1 MLSFRTVAVSA
12 LLLCTGTALAQ
23 TSTWTVETAH
33 SGAEFSIR
41 HLGVS
46 NVHGKIGG
54 MTGTVLWDEADP
66 AKSRVEASLDASTV
80 DTGEPKRDAHLKSET
95 FFDAAKYPKIIFRST
110 AVKRTGDGKL
120 QLIGNLTLGGQ
131 TKPITLDVDGPAA
144 PQTQANGKT
153 LSGFSATG
161 VLSRENFNFGQDAKF
176 KPPVLGDEVKF
187 TIDLEV
193 SKQK

>member
-1 MLSFRTVAVSA
+1 MLLKQTLFTAALFVA
-12 LLLCTGTALAQ
+12 TGTALAQ
-23 TSTWTVETAH
+23 SSTWTVETAH

-54 MTGTVLWDEADP
+54 LKGVVVWDAADP
-66 AKSRVEASLDASTV
+66 AKSHVEATMDANSV
-80 DTGEPKRDAHLKSET
+80 DTGEPRRDGHLKSET
-95 FFDAAKYPKIIFRST
+95 FFDVAKYPTITFKST
-110 AVKRTGDGKL
+110 AVKRNGEGKL
-120 QLIGNLTLGGQ
+120 QIIGDLTLGGQ
-131 TKPITLDVDGPAA
+131 TKPVTLDVDGPAA
-144 PQTQANGKT
+144 PQPGPNGKT

-161 VLSRENFNFGQDAKF
+161 VISRENFNFGQDVKY

-193 SKQK
+193 AKQQ

>member
-1 MLSFRTVAVSA
+1 MLPVKTLLAATA
-12 LLLCTGTALAQ
+12 LLVTSAAYAQ
-23 TSTWTVETAH
+23 TSTWNIEPPH

-54 MTGTVLWDEADP
+54 LKGTVVWDATDP
-66 AKSRVEASLDASTV
+66 TKSHVEATIDANTV
-80 DTGEPKRDAHLKSET
+80 DTGEARRDAHLKSET
-95 FFDAAKYPKIIFRST
+95 FFDVAKYPNITFKST
-110 AVKRTGDGKL
+110 AVKRNGEGKL
-120 QLIGNLTLGGQ
+120 QITGNLTLGGQ
-131 TKPITLDVDGPAA
+131 TKPVILDVDGPAA
-144 PQTQANGKT
+144 PQPGPSGKT

-161 VLSRENFNFGQDAKF
+161 VISRENFNFGQDVKY

-193 SKQK
+193 AKQ

>member
-1 MLSFRTVAVSA
+1 MLPVRTMLPCILLAVAS
-12 LLLCTGTALAQ
+12 TAFAQ
-23 TSTWTVETAH
+23 SSTWNIEPPH

-54 MTGTVLWDEADP
+54 LKGTVTWDAADLT
-66 AKSRVEASLDASTV
+66 KSHVEAIMDANTV
-80 DTGEPKRDAHLKSET
+80 DTGEPRRDGHLKSET
-95 FFDAAKYPKIIFRST
+95 FFDVAKYPNITFKST
-110 AVKRTGDGKL
+110 AVKRNGEGKL
-120 QLIGNLTLGGQ
+120 QIVGNLTLGGQ
-131 TKPITLDVDGPAA
+131 TKPVTLDVDGPAA
-144 PQTQANGKT
+144 PQPGPNGKT

-161 VLSRENFNFGQDAKF
+161 VISRENFNFGQDVKY

-193 SKQK
+193 AKQQ

>member
-1 MLSFRTVAVSA
+1 MRSLVHLFAAST
-12 LLLCTGTALAQ
+12 LLLTGVAYAQ
-23 TSTWTVETAH
+23 SSTWTIETAH

-54 MTGTVLWDEADP
+54 LKGTVTWDAADP
-66 AKSRVEASLDASTV
+66 TKSHVEATMDANTV

-95 FFDAAKYPKIIFRST
+95 FFDAAKYPSITFKST
-110 AVKRTGDGKL
+110 AVKRSGEGKL
-120 QLIGNLTLGGQ
+120 QIVGNLTLGGQ
-131 TKPITLDVDGPAA
+131 TKPVTLDVEGPAA
-144 PQTQANGKT
+144 PQPGPNGKT

-161 VLSRENFNFGQDAKF
+161 IISRENFNFGQDVKF
-176 KPPVLGDEVKF
+176 KPPVLGDAVKF

-193 SKQK
+193 AKQ